1 MFDCSYDA
9 QVWIRHALKCL
20 PEDILDTY
28 FDRLAF
34 VCMDTSDARR
44 LTSSFCEG
52 RDIIVLSER
61 IIPRGPLCEDNPRVR
76 SFWFA
81 VLHEIAHAVSRHL
94 APSQIAETQNQAQE
108 IEADQLAFEWFNHYL
123 VKKDL
128 PKFSVEELAQA
139 KIANQEASQIR

>member
-20 PEDILDTY
+20 PEDIFVSYL
-28 FDRLAF
+28 DRLAF

-61 IIPRGPLCEDNPRVR
+61 IIPRGPLCEDNLRVR
-76 SFWFA
+76 YFWFA
-81 VLHEIAHAVSRHL
+81 VLHEVAHAVSQHL
-94 APSQIAETQNQAQE
+94 SPNQITDAENQAQE
-108 IEADQLAFEWFNHYL
+108 IEANKLAFEWFNHYL
-123 VKKDL
+123 VKKNL
-128 PKFSVEELAQA
+128 PEFSEEELAQA
-139 KIANQEASQIR
+139 QISN